1 MLLIIGVVKQKR
13 GSKGSKI
20 RGKWREMEVGKKD
33 MEVGK
38 KDEEGFGFGRQG
50 GMRVRGE

>member
-1 MLLIIGVVKQKR
+1 MLLIIAVVKQKR

-20 RGKWREMEVGKKD
+20 RGKWREMR
-33 MEVGK
+33 
-38 KDEEGFGFGRQG
+38 GFGRQG

>member
-33 MEVGK
+33 
-38 KDEEGFGFGRQG
+38 EEGFGRQG